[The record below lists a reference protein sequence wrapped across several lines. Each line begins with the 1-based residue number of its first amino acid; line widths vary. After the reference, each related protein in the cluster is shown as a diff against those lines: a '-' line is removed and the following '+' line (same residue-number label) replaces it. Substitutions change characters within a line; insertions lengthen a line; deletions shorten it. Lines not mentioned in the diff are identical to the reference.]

1 MNWYKTAVQESGDWP
16 IVEKVKLPKG
26 WKVTVKKHYMEGIKK
41 NDPLKDFH
49 VYYVPHFWFEGQYK
63 GHMPTTFDYASKAKE
78 QGSKY
83 LLGVL
88 SGEL

>member
-1 MNWYKTAVQESGDWP
+1 
-16 IVEKVKLPKG
+16 
-26 WKVTVKKHYMEGIKK
+26 MEGIKM

-49 VYYVPHFWFEGQYK
+49 VYYVPHFWFEGQYR

-78 QGSKY
+78 GGSKY

-88 SGEL
+88 SGELWTGIKKHNSKIEGTDFFIQ